1 MFIQKFMR
9 TRTIDN
15 FEAPAIPAPAPAPAL
30 KKTKEKIIKSNI
42 KNDSKINFELKKIPE
57 TDDKP
62 KNKQPEH
69 LRKALEAKRA
79 KKAQQVVESASNSS
93 SDSDSDLDMNKLMM
107 KNPKK
112 YYSDS
117 DSD

>member
-15 FEAPAIPAPAPAPAL
+15 FEAPPPPVPAP
-30 KKTKEKIIKSNI
+30 KKTKEKIVKSNI
-42 KNDSKINFELKKIPE
+42 KNDSKIDFELKKIPE
-57 TDDKP
+57 TDEKP

-79 KKAQQVVESASNSS
+79 KKAQQVVESATNSS

-112 YYSDS
+112 KYISES
-117 DSD
+117 ESE

>member
-15 FEAPAIPAPAPAPAL
+15 FEAPPAPAP

-42 KNDSKINFELKKIPE
+42 KNDSKIDFELKKIPE
-57 TDDKP
+57 TDEKP
-62 KNKQPEH
+62 KRKQPEH
-69 LRKALEAKRA
+69 LKKALDARREKM
-79 KKAQQVVESASNSS
+79 AQKVIESASNSS

-107 KNPKK
+107 KKQPKK
-112 YYSDS
+112 YLSDS
-117 DSD
+117 D

>member
-15 FEAPAIPAPAPAPAL
+15 FQETPVPPS

-42 KNDSKINFELKKIPE
+42 KNDSKINFELQKMPE
-57 TDDKP
+57 TDEKP
-62 KNKQPEH
+62 KRKQPEA
-69 LRKALEAKRA
+69 RREKM
-79 KKAQQVVESASNSS
+79 AQKEMISD

-107 KNPKK
+107 KKQPKK
-112 YYSDS
+112 YLSDS